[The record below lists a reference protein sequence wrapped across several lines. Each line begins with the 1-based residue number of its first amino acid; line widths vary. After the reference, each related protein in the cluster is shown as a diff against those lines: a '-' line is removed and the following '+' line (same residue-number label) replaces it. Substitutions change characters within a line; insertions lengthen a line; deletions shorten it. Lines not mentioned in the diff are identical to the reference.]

1 MESGGGAQRRGVPA
15 MKHAFTFQDTL
26 HRFPGGGGV
35 FYLTVG
41 KAIAT
46 SLRELYRPN
55 HGGWASLRVEVRVG
69 KTTWRTSIFWNK
81 NVSYW
86 LFVKAAVRKQEKL
99 THGKKVRAYVR
110 LLNV

>member
-1 MESGGGAQRRGVPA
+1 
-15 MKHAFTFQDTL
+15 MKHSFTFQDTL
-26 HRFPGGGGV
+26 HRYPGGGGF
-35 FYLTVG
+35 FYVTIG
-41 KAIAT
+41 KRMAAQ
-46 SLRELYRPN
+46 LRELYRPN

-86 LFVKAAVRKQEKL
+86 LFIKAAVRKQEGLKQ
-99 THGKKVRAYVR
+99 GKKVCANVR